1 MKIGKFKVVVEEHVV
16 PYHIFDFF
24 FFFYLSV
31 EFDRHQQA
39 TKTVTIVIGEPIG
52 KERSRNNI

>member
-16 PYHIFDFF
+16 PYHNFD